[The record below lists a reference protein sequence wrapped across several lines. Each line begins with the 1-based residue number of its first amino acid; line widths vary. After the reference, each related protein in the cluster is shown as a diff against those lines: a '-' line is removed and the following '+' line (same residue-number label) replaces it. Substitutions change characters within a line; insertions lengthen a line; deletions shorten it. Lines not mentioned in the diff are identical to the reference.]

1 MDIPQNNLITGNE
14 SVIGIGAQVA
24 RMIIESGTTRTQP
37 PEHNYQTKDF
47 VIDNTI
53 TDDVQNGV
61 SNYGVSSL
69 GTPVYSQVTFG
80 TKAGQKDN
88 ITYLGVDGITTVVLP
103 IITFQSILV
112 SCTLPRNIVK
122 TEIQGRDG
130 TIKEYIGEGDVQISF
145 RGVITGK
152 NGQRPKKEIQD
163 LIQLIKAPIT
173 IPVVSDFLN
182 NEMKVWYIV
191 FDERSFEQEE
201 GGYSYQ
207 GFSVNAI
214 SDNYVELHI

>member
-1 MDIPQNNLITGNE
+1 MDYLIGNE
-14 SVIGIGAQVA
+14 SALGLAAQTA
-24 RMIIESGTTRTQP
+24 RQIIEMGVIRTQP

-53 TDDVQNGV
+53 TDDTINGV
-61 SNYGVSSL
+61 SNYGTSDL
-69 GTPVYSQVTFG
+69 GTAVYSQVTFG

-88 ITYLGVDGITTVVLP
+88 MTYLGVDGVTYVLP
-103 IITFQSILV
+103 IMTFQAIL
-112 SCTLPRNIVK
+112 CTCVFPRTIVK
-122 TEIQGRDG
+122 TEIQGRNG
-130 TIKEYIGEGDVQISF
+130 TVKEYIGEGDAQISF

-152 NGQRPKKEIQD
+152 NGQRPKDIIQQF
-163 LIQLIKAPIT
+163 IQLIKAPVNV
-173 IPVVSDFLN
+173 PVVSDYLN
-182 NEMKVWYIV
+182 NEMGVWSVV

-214 SDNYVELHI
+214 SDAPIELHIS